1 MESEFS
7 EINDFFKQLV
17 DFRESTNIADFFF
30 LPHIVHANKVMAND
44 VSEVHSQRTFE
55 IALLLEGEMVYA
67 VRDKE
72 ILIQSGDVIIIPPET
87 KHYWTVLENDSD
99 VFSFMVNISKH
110 GDGARR
116 DLALFNNS
124 IKNHN
129 YHIKSF
135 GSFENIIRQVIN
147 EIIEQETAC
156 KEKVIYLIRIAFI
169 ELIRKLLPHFSQ
181 SISPRNFPPVRG
193 ENKKDIV
200 EIVHYY
206 IQDNMDRPISLSE
219 ISNHIGLSIGHLNYL
234 FKSEAKT
241 TINQAIINKRLEWA
255 CRYLKQTDR
264 QIKDIATLVG
274 YNDVNYFYLQ
284 FKKKYGITPSEYRK
298 NKD

>member
-1 MESEFS
+1 MKSDFS
-7 EINDFFKQLV
+7 EINDFFKQLA

-30 LPHIVHANKVMAND
+30 LPHIVHANRVQAKD
-44 VSEVHSQRTFE
+44 ESEKHIQRTFE
-55 IALLLEGEMVYA
+55 IALLLAGKMIYVIK
-67 VRDKE
+67 DKE
-72 ILIQSGDVIIIPPET
+72 VSLQRGDVIIIPPNM
-87 KHYWTVLENDSD
+87 KHYWRVLEEESD

-116 DLALFNNS
+116 DLASLNNS

-147 EIIEQETAC
+147 EIVEQETAC

-181 SISPRNFPPVRG
+181 SVSPRNFPPVRG

-234 FKSEAKT
+234 FKSEAKI